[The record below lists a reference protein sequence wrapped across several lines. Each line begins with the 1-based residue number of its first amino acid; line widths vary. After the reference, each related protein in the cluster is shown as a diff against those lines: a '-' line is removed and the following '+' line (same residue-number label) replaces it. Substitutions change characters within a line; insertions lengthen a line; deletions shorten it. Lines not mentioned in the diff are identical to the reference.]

1 MHGGKL
7 QPLLSQLLDLIF
19 PVFSPDMTPQ
29 ALMAAHN
36 LPQYDAVYERLRT
49 EYLEVRKPIADE
61 RERS

>member
-1 MHGGKL
+1 MRGGKL
-7 QPLLSQLLDLIF
+7 STLLSQSVELMF
-19 PVFSPDMTPQ
+19 PAFSPDMTPQ

-49 EYLEVRKPIADE
+49 EYLEVLEPIADE